1 MIGRKTSFEAVIES
15 FDFDT
20 PAHWPLK
27 GRSLP
32 YGRLQSCMEINPTR
46 QMDSGSQQEQQADF
60 VSQLRKEVH
69 LIDRCTSSLP
79 VIWAVRICNTN
90 SWCKALH
97 HQRHCAHPQL
107 QSSEISPESL
117 TSARG
122 VRPQLHA

>member
-15 FDFDT
+15 FDLDT

-79 VIWAVRICNTN
+79 VIWAVGYAIRTHGAKHCTTKDTVRIHSC
-90 SWCKALH
+90 SQVRSL
-97 HQRHCAHPQL
+97 L
-107 QSSEISPESL
+107 SP
-117 TSARG
+117 
-122 VRPQLHA
+122 